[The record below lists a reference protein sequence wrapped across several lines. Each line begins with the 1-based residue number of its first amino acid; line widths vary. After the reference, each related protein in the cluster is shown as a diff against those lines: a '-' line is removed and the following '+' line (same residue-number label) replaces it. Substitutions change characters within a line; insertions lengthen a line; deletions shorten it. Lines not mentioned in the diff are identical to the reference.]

1 MNVRVRGIYA
11 TALTSRLLAADHE
24 VVDPS
29 EPIRRRFD
37 AEFGSGPHEVAIES
51 AEDRGGVGIIG
62 DSDGVETVA
71 NLLGEVAIDAL
82 GHDDP
87 TPRGAVFD
95 AAVTDTVRGGAV
107 VDLDGQEGY
116 LPFSDTDDRIE
127 EGDELRVQVYEPAA
141 PWGDDRPLVGTELRA
156 YAGPATLRK
165 GKEGTTVDGR
175 GGPAARELAGLT
187 ELVDVDV
194 PEGWGIAWDRAAVNA
209 EMADLRSSLTR
220 AAERAELL
228 ADLDEEVEP
237 PRRLAAPEATA
248 WCWFGREARFALDA
262 DRREV
267 TTTMPGHHR
276 VKVSGDRAGDAVD
289 FAEALAAD
297 RAGSFGEGWDAGE
310 GDDGEGDDGE
320 PADAEFPFEA
330 VTSKFGPG
338 ADDEVRIEH
347 GKPDGRLFSLGR
359 GRVSTLDVADREITV
374 RRTMSSRGTYDALG
388 TEREPGDVA
397 ITRLRE
403 GRWWYPTV
411 YRGEDGDS
419 KGTYVNICTPLEIF
433 PDAVRYVDLHVD
445 VIKHPDGTV
454 ERVDDDELDAAV
466 EAGDVSDELAE
477 KAREVARTIEDA
489 FGG

>member
-11 TALTSRLLAADHE
+11 TALTRRLLAADFE

-29 EPIRRRFD
+29 GPIRQRFE

-51 AEDRGGVGIIG
+51 AGDRGGVGVIG
-62 DSDGVETVA
+62 DSDGVEAVTD
-71 NLLGEVAIDAL
+71 LLGEVAIDAL
-82 GHDDP
+82 VHGDP
-87 TPRGAVFD
+87 APRGAVFD

-107 VDLDGQEGY
+107 VDLDGREGY

-141 PWGDDRPLVGTELRA
+141 PWGDDRPLVRTELRA
-156 YAGPATLRK
+156 YAGPATLRD

-194 PEGWGIAWDRAAVNA
+194 PEGWGIAWDRAAVNI

-220 AAERAELL
+220 AAERAEVL
-228 ADLDEEVEP
+228 ADLDEEAAP
-237 PRRLAAPEATA
+237 PRRLAAPEETA
-248 WCWFGREARFALDA
+248 WCWFGRESRFVLDA

-276 VKVSGDRAGDAVD
+276 VKVCGNRAGDAVD

-297 RAGSFGEGWDAGE
+297 GAGSFGEGWGAGE
-310 GDDGEGDDGE
+310 A
-320 PADAEFPFEA
+320 ADAEFPFEA
-330 VTSKFGPG
+330 VASKFGPEE
-338 ADDEVRIEH
+338 DDEVRIEH

-359 GRVSTLDVADREITV
+359 GRVSTLDVEDREITV

-388 TEREPGDVA
+388 TEREPGDIA

-403 GRWWYPTV
+403 GRWWYPTA

-433 PDAVRYVDLHVD
+433 PNAVRYVDLHVD
-445 VIKHPDGTV
+445 VIKRPDGTV

-466 EAGDVSDELAE
+466 EAGHVSEELAE
-477 KAREVARTIEDA
+477 KAREVASTIEDA